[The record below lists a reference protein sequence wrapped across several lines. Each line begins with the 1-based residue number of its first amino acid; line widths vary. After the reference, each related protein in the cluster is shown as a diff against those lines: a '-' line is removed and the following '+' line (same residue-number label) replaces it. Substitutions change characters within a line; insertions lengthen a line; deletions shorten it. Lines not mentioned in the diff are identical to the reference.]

1 MERIA
6 SILAAAIDAKSPW
19 TAGHSQRVEKYAV
32 ALGREIGM
40 PDSELEEISISA
52 TLHVIGKIGI
62 DERILD
68 KPARL
73 TEEEYALVRTHP
85 GQDPPGNRGAIVGS
99 MPGSPHVRSGILYH
113 HERRDG
119 TGYPQG
125 LSGDRTPLIARIL
138 CIADV
143 YDAIT
148 ADRPYRSGMS
158 SREAR
163 EFIRENRGVMFDPD
177 LAGPFLSSVVPV

>member
-52 TLHVIGKIGI
+52 TPHVIGKIGI

-85 GQDPPGNRGAIVGS
+85 ETGGPSSDLCRAAL
-99 MPGSPHVRSGILYH
+99 MCVRVFCITTSAGM
-113 HERRDG
+113 ERDIPRVCPEIG
-119 TGYPQG
+119 HP
-125 LSGDRTPLIARIL
+125 
-138 CIADV
+138 
-143 YDAIT
+143 
-148 ADRPYRSGMS
+148 
-158 SREAR
+158 
-163 EFIRENRGVMFDPD
+163 
-177 LAGPFLSSVVPV
+177 